1 MCTNWR
7 IKFSVAIFSPFNYY
21 KERTAHV
28 RYNTT
33 WCVRLLSFVY
43 SALKLWVD
51 ACSFKTMQVNMR
63 T

>member
-1 MCTNWR
+1 MCTGWK

-21 KERTAHV
+21 KERTAHIQ
-28 RYNTT
+28 YNAV
-33 WCVRLLSFVY
+33 CIFIVVY
-43 SALKLWVD
+43 LFCTLVVGV